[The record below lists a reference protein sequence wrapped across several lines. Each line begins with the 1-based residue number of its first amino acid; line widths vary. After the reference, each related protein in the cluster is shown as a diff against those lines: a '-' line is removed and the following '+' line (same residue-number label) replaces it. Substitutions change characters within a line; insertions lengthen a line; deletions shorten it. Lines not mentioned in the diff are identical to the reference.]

1 MLLIVYYY
9 IFTFH
14 PLPHSYQTGA
24 QVKVVSTPPDFV
36 MGKTNASTE
45 FLSKFPTGKVPA
57 FETADGSQQ
66 LFESNAIA
74 MFLANAQLRGKSK
87 EHQAEVQQWIG
98 FAENEILPPAC
109 SWVFPILGIMPK

>member
-1 MLLIVYYY
+1 
-9 IFTFH
+9 
-14 PLPHSYQTGA
+14 
-24 QVKVVSTPPDFV
+24 
-36 MGKTNASTE
+36 MGKTNASEE

-57 FETADGSQQ
+57 FETADGSQR

-74 MFLANAQLRGKSK
+74 MFLANTQLKGISK

-109 SWVFPILGIMPK
+109 SWVFPILGIMPKCVFIREVEIDYSGFGILYLDNTCFPF